1 MCLFGGFKRTRRSLI
16 KKLSNPE
23 ITPED
28 FVNLY
33 QDLHDLFFHNNKKDY
48 DEEQIK
54 RIVDGYLI
62 SKGIERNA
70 EQEITDKVIVRDDNV
85 VVREL
90 VEKMLL
96 LEENMENLQ
105 TFVVKNMEDMKN
117 TRNIVNKKLRVLN
130 SMQEGKKKNKK
141 VRSTIS
147 VD

>member
-1 MCLFGGFKRTRRSLI
+1 MCLFGGFKRTRKSLI
-16 KKLSNPE
+16 KKLENPE
-23 ITPED
+23 LTPED
-28 FVNLY
+28 FLNLY
-33 QDLHDLFFHNNKKDY
+33 QDLHDLFFANNNKDF

-70 EQEITDKVIVRDDNV
+70 NQEITDKVIVRDDNV

-90 VEKMLL
+90 AGKMLL

-105 TFVVKNMEDMKN
+105 TFVVKNMEDMKGM
-117 TRNIVNKKLRVLN
+117 RNIVNKKLRVLSN
-130 SMQEGKKKNKK
+130 MQENKKKDRK